1 MKNEGFSVTAMSKWL
16 NRRNGTEMLC
26 VPHLGMPNYGTFW
39 VKTAGPAANITVNGH
54 LIFLDTAINFS

>member
-1 MKNEGFSVTAMSKWL
+1 
-16 NRRNGTEMLC
+16 MLC

-54 LIFLDTAINFS
+54 LIFFRYRSKFLMIIYQHQVTSEFLEAE